1 MSNDKRV
8 IVTEG
13 SSDMF
18 EFDNLN
24 EQGIDVEI
32 EDIYI
37 PDSSSDEE
45 IIDINLD
52 PGSNDDPVMV
62 EDLDDSETLWDN
74 GPTAGMV
81 KEWKQQY
88 GEVYVTSVSYD
99 HHIIWRVLNRMEYKQ
114 IVKKMEQLVESGKLT
129 SAEANMWNE
138 EVVAKTCI
146 LYPTIENGDVSGL
159 MAGVPSLI
167 AQEVLEASGF
177 VALEVR
183 QL

>member
-1 MSNDKRV
+1 MSGNKK
-8 IVTEG
+8 VTVSEG
-13 SSDMF
+13 LSDVF
-18 EFDNLN
+18 EFD
-24 EQGIDVEI
+24 QIQDDDMDIMI
-32 EDIYI
+32 ENI
-37 PDSSSDEE
+37 PDDFPEE
-45 IIDINLD
+45 IAVDE
-52 PGSNDDPVMV
+52 DDKPVMV
-62 EDLDDSETLWDN
+62 EDLSDSEELWDG

-99 HHIIWRVLNRMEYKQ
+99 NHIIWRVLNRMEYKQ
-114 IVKKMEQLVESGKLT
+114 IVKKMEQLMESGKLT

-146 LYPTIENGDVSGL
+146 LYPAVENGDVSHL
-159 MAGVPSLI
+159 MAGLPSLI

>member
-8 IVTEG
+8 VITEG

-18 EFDNLN
+18 GFDEIVNEGVEVVVEGLYESELDDLTDTADSSE
-24 EQGIDVEI
+24 EQG
-32 EDIYI
+32 
-37 PDSSSDEE
+37 
-45 IIDINLD
+45 
-52 PGSNDDPVMV
+52 VMI
-62 EDLDDSETLWDN
+62 EDLDDSEELWEG
-74 GPTAGMV
+74 GPVSGMV
-81 KEWKQQY
+81 KEWKSQY
-88 GEVYVTSVSYD
+88 GEIYVTSVSYD
-99 HHIIWRVLNRMEYKQ
+99 NHIIWRVLNRMEYKQ

-129 SAEANMWNE
+129 SVEANMWNE
-138 EVVAKTCI
+138 EIVAKTCI
-146 LYPTIENGDVSGL
+146 LYPILEDGDISTV